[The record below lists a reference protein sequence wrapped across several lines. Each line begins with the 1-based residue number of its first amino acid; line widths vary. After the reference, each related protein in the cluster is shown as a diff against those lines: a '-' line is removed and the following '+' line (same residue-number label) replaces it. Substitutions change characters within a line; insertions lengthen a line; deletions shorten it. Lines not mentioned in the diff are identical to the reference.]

1 MIGTALRAAA
11 AFVDDTATSTA
22 WDQHQHLT
30 DGQRSARIEKI
41 RAVAHDL
48 RLLADAAETRKVRYS
63 EFEVLKDRL
72 YAFGLSLLPKLAL
85 DVATAFHDAEG
96 PAQPREKGWM
106 KPS

>member
-72 YAFGLSLLPKLAL
+72 YAFGVPLPLNLSQDMA
-85 DVATAFHDAEG
+85 AAFHDADG
-96 PAQPREKGWM
+96 PAKPREKGWL
-106 KPS
+106 KP